1 MKMAKSYKFI
11 LLISAFLMSLIFAFS
26 FMSFDSAKAEVKPDS
41 DFTGAQSV
49 EYKNDSMVATLK
61 EGDVLKIDNKII
73 VDDLSI
79 KMTIPN
85 SVAKINV
92 KVTAKSFDP
101 NGNKRVDGDDVFFDK
116 DIVSIF
122 ELTKRGDVELK
133 LSVENN
139 FIKFTEVDG
148 SIFVNTDSYYLVENV
163 DKTPV
168 NVEFELV
175 EIDEN
180 ITSADT
186 VEISFISINQ
196 KASEGDASLFNQKF
210 VMTDG
215 KLANAHPRA
224 VIDRNFFS
232 STETGYVLNKV
243 AGTNYTL
250 TINAYSV
257 IGVPSTVYLTAG
269 DENADGGVGGHSM
282 SFPAETNPKKITF
295 NLNAGSSTAVM
306 VFNVSSKISSTEV
319 DLESYVVN
327 VFSINPAN
335 YSGTNIPTEISPKY
349 KNPTLVE
356 TQIDSFQTALTE
368 ATIVEEDDGS
378 KHSINLGKTIT
389 IPSLECFVMDNIT
402 SYSKLSK
409 TYHYVTPSELEKTTT
424 SSTSITL
431 SHEGKYKLYVTF
443 EDENGNSTD
452 SELYYDVVEKNYYVK
467 EDEGFVVINLDNKD
481 HKKIYDEAEYS
492 IYIFSFNVEDDAPL
506 SVLAE
511 EQDGGFLNV
520 KYTATD
526 FNITASGFT
535 TTYKLF
541 YHSNLKAEAK
551 DSGWKEIINYKKA
564 SQDGANGYTYEEL
577 KEIAYDGKLSFV
589 PNKLGSYKIECM
601 VTSDNS
607 HRYAFDDTIIR
618 VASEPTTVTPAND
631 WFEDNL
637 VSIIF
642 LGAGTLCLIV
652 ILFLLFSKP
661 KNKNED
667 ND

>member
-11 LLISAFLMSLIFAFS
+11 ILISAFIMSLIFAFS
-26 FMSFDSAKAEVKPDS
+26 FMSFNTVKADVVPDS
-41 DFTGAQSV
+41 DFTGAQTV

-73 VDDLSI
+73 IDDLSI
-79 KMTIPN
+79 KMSVPS

-101 NGNKRVDGDDVFFDK
+101 NGNKRVDGEDVFFDK
-116 DIVSIF
+116 DIVSTF
-122 ELTKRGDVELK
+122 ELTQRGDIELK
-133 LSVENN
+133 LNVENN
-139 FIKFTEVDG
+139 FIKFTEVGG
-148 SIFVNTDSYYLVENV
+148 STFVNTDAYYLVENV
-163 DKTPV
+163 DKTPAT
-168 NVEFELV
+168 VEFELV
-175 EIDEN
+175 DIDN
-180 ITSADT
+180 TATTSDT
-186 VEISFISINQ
+186 IELSLISVNQ
-196 KASEGDASLFNQKF
+196 KASEGDDSVYNQKF
-210 VMTDG
+210 ILTDG
-215 KLANAHPRA
+215 KLTNARPRA
-224 VIDRNFFS
+224 VLDRNFFS
-232 STETGYVLNKV
+232 STDTGYVLNKV

-257 IGVPSTVYLTAG
+257 VGVPSTVYLTAG
-269 DENADGGVGGHSM
+269 NENADGGTGGHSM

-295 NLNAGSSTAVM
+295 NLKAGSATAVM
-306 VFNVSSKISSTEV
+306 TFNVSSKISGSEV
-319 DLESYVVN
+319 NLETYTVN

-335 YSGTNIPTEISPKY
+335 YSGTDIPTEISPKY
-349 KNPTLVE
+349 KDASLVE
-356 TQIDSFQTALTE
+356 TQIDSFQTALTQ

-389 IPSLECFVMDNIT
+389 IPSLECFVTDNIT
-402 SYSKLSK
+402 SYNKLSK
-409 TYHYVTPSELEKTTT
+409 TYHYVTPSEMEKTTT

-431 SHEGKYKLYVTF
+431 THEGKYKLYVTF
-443 EDENGNSTD
+443 EDENDNVTESK
-452 SELYYDVVEKNYYVK
+452 LFYDVVERNYYVK
-467 EDEGFVVINLDNKD
+467 EDEGFVVYDSSNSD
-481 HKKIYDEAEYS
+481 HSKIYTEAEYA

-541 YHSNLKAEAK
+541 YHSSLKAEAE
-551 DSGWKEIINYKKA
+551 DDGWKEIINYKKA
-564 SQDGANGYTYEEL
+564 SEDGANGYTYEEL
-577 KEIAYDGKLSFV
+577 KAIAYDGKLSFV

-607 HRYAFDDTIIR
+607 HRYAFDDTVIR

-631 WFEDNL
+631 WFEDNM

-661 KNKNED
+661 KNRSED
-667 ND
+667 DD